1 MNYLILQYP
10 GHNWVYYQSAD
21 KLAIAELEIA
31 CNSMKVNVEE
41 IEIKKLA
48 NIRYISFK
56 CDDVLSD
63 NDLKILS
70 TLSFVFALFKKKMI
84 IWNPLSYPYPFIS
97 IQK

>member
-41 IEIKKLA
+41 IEIK
-48 NIRYISFK
+48 N
-56 CDDVLSD
+56 
-63 NDLKILS
+63 
-70 TLSFVFALFKKKMI
+70 
-84 IWNPLSYPYPFIS
+84 
-97 IQK
+97 